1 MINIFLIN
9 TFKQVYLSIY
19 FAKVLALQP
28 LRQNT
33 SCLEWATLETAKSAK
48 SSSLVTNLNASM
60 LRKYGLEHLILQLRS
75 KGPSGKDEILTC

>member
-19 FAKVLALQP
+19 FAKILALQP

-33 SCLEWATLETAKSAK
+33 ICHMDDSNGQCWKLQSQQNQVR
-48 SSSLVTNLNASM
+48 SLLPVGVVVAVFS
-60 LRKYGLEHLILQLRS
+60 QS
-75 KGPSGKDEILTC
+75 